1 MSEKLVFSDI
11 EIDKQLISTLDE
23 AGIKEPT
30 EIQEKAIPLLL
41 DGEDVI
47 AQSNTGTG
55 KALAFGIPI
64 VQSIEEELET

>member
-1 MSEKLVFSDI
+1 MSTKLVFNDI
-11 EIDKQLISTLDE
+11 EIDKELIAILSKE
-23 AGIKEPT
+23 GIEEPT

-55 KALAFGIPI
+55 KTLAFGIPI
-64 VQSIEEELET
+64 VQKI